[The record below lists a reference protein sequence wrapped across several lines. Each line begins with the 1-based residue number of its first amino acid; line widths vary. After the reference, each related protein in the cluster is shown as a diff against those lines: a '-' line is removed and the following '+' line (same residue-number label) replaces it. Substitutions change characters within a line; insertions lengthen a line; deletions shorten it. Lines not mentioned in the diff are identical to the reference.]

1 MMKWALLFLAGGV
14 GTLARYCF
22 AGVASQILGS
32 RFPYGTLMINLLGCF
47 FIGFL
52 VALTQEK
59 LLISENLK
67 LFLMV
72 GFIGAFTTFSTF
84 IFETSGLLKNGQF
97 AAAFFNVIVSLII
110 GFLFFEVGFWLGEI
124 V

>member
-1 MMKWALLFLAGGV
+1 MKWALLFLAGGV
-14 GTLARYCF
+14 GTLARYCLS
-22 AGVASQILGS
+22 GVAGQILGS

-84 IFETSGLLKNGQF
+84 IFETSSFLKNGQF

-110 GFLFFEVGFWLGEI
+110 GFLFFELGFWLGEI

>member
-1 MMKWALLFLAGGV
+1 MKWALLFLAGGV
-14 GTLARYCF
+14 GTLARYCLS
-22 AGVASQILGS
+22 GVAGQILGS

-72 GFIGAFTTFSTF
+72 GFVGAFTTFSTF
-84 IFETSGLLKNGQF
+84 IFETSSLFKSGQF
-97 AAAFFNVIVSLII
+97 AAAFFNIIVSLII
-110 GFLFFEVGFWLGEI
+110 GFLFFELGFWLGEI